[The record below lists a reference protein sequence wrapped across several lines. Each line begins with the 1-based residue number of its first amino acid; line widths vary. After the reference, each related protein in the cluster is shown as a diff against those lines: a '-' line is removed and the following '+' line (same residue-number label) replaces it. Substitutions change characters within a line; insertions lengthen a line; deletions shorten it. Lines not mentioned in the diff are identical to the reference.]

1 MFETYAPLRGSVAR
15 IALLAGAAV
24 GGLIAS
30 RYFVARRINP
40 GERLAD
46 ALLDTTPLLEGRHHL
61 SDTPEK
67 ALAACAS
74 YLIHVAY
81 RATEALGVSGKS
93 EDPVGYSRT
102 HTHPYTQVT
111 ATVLTEATTPD
122 LKYTYAVQIPDV
134 GEVRGTRTVGSLR
147 MSGLSPVRPITDV
160 VQITLAEGYTAQ
172 IETEFEA
179 ADFLVTGRSRLFG
192 AVTLRDNATNVGRIN
207 IAPDGCVTGTVT
219 RDNRIVGRFEGQ
231 VSTGIHFRQNQIEG
245 A

>member
-1 MFETYAPLRGSVAR
+1 MFEIHAPTRGSVAR
-15 IALLAGAAV
+15 MALLAGAAV

-30 RYFVARRINP
+30 RYFVARRVNP

-46 ALLDTTPLLEGRHHL
+46 ALLDTAPLSEGCHYL
-61 SDTPEK
+61 SDAPEK

-74 YLIHVAY
+74 YLAHVAY
-81 RATEALGVSGKS
+81 RATETLGTSAKS

-111 ATVLTEATTPD
+111 ATVLTEATTPE
-122 LKYTYAVQIPDV
+122 LKYTYAVQIPKV
-134 GEVRGTRTVGSLR
+134 GEVRGTHTVGPLR
-147 MSGLSPVRPITDV
+147 VSGLSPVRPITDI

-192 AVTLRDNATNVGRIN
+192 AVTLRDNVTNVGRIN
-207 IAPDGCVTGTVT
+207 IAPDGSVTGTVT
-219 RDNRIVGRFEGQ
+219 RDNRIVGRFDGQ
-231 VSTGIHFRQNQIEG
+231 IGAGIHFRQNQIEG
-245 A
+245 S